1 MKKFMIGI
9 ILVFTLVAI
18 AVSGYMV
25 FCPNKPEISNYR
37 IETEEKD
44 EGLWCVKVSGMK
56 NRLTQA
62 KLNRTIREEWIF
74 WLQDYL
80 ESPAELSPDLSG
92 YLISDQ
98 YLCITGSFDSYGT
111 RGGGKKYY
119 CAVYDLK
126 TGDKVYLDDL
136 FEFSDGFVQAL
147 QQYGKT
153 WQCDLGEVVVRIPG
167 FENDSAEEIR
177 DYLEKV
183 IMTQADYNDMISGTD
198 RKSYFKP
205 DFIVAEDY
213 LYLTVKI
220 PLDKLEEFLKVP
232 KWWKSKPGLEN
243 ADLERVNSEIKKYLG
258 MTNREISDLTEKK
271 IENYADT
278 FVFKTKA
285 LLPCIRPENLPFYF
299 VCSDWWYD
307 EPPGYLAF
315 YEEAEK
321 EYMELLGI
329 NKDMGFR
336 NIIETMGAD
345 SAAWES
351 TEGVDELERERHK
364 IEFEKYG
371 LRYVFCSDDA
381 EGYNFSMFIART
393 NQKKDVYRS
402 DEKNISAAETYAYGV
417 EEMVF
422 SFSVSEDKTYHI
434 PYVRISGCPN
444 EQLQWKI

>member
-9 ILVFTLVAI
+9 ILVFTLGAI
-18 AVSGYMV
+18 TVSGYMV

-56 NRLTQA
+56 NRLTQT

-74 WLQDYL
+74 WLRDYL
-80 ESPAELSPDLSG
+80 ESPAELGPALSG

-147 QQYGKT
+147 QKYGKT

-177 DYLEKV
+177 
-183 IMTQADYNDMISGTD
+183 
-198 RKSYFKP
+198 
-205 DFIVAEDY
+205 DY

-336 NIIETMGAD
+336 DIIETMGAD

-393 NQKKDVYRS
+393 NQKKDEYRS
-402 DEKNISAAETYAYGV
+402 DK
-417 EEMVF
+417 
-422 SFSVSEDKTYHI
+422 
-434 PYVRISGCPN
+434 
-444 EQLQWKI
+444 KIFLPLNPMLMR